1 MSLLFPFPSKVSSE
15 KFFQSSQGVDPKN
28 IENDVAYGE
37 IMGTPLGSM
46 QTVLFDLFKVSCFFK
61 LQGLG
66 THSSN

>member
-1 MSLLFPFPSKVSSE
+1 MSSLFPFPSKGASE
-15 KFFQSSQGVDPKN
+15 NFFQWWQGVDPKS

-46 QTVLFDLFKVSCFFK
+46 QTVLFDLFKVFRFFK
-61 LQGLG
+61 QGLG